1 MVAKYVGQNKNSVG
15 RKKIPSDRIKIT
27 SDEKKIPSDETKIL
41 SDEMTSHLCL
51 VGIVSLGHSNSLND
65 SKR

>member
-1 MVAKYVGQNKNSVG
+1 M
-15 RKKIPSDRIKIT
+15 KIL
-27 SDEKKIPSDETKIL
+27 SDEMKIL

>member
-1 MVAKYVGQNKNSVG
+1 MVAKYVGQKKNYVG
-15 RKKIPSDRIKIT
+15 R
-27 SDEKKIPSDETKIL
+27 KKIPSDETKIL

>member
-1 MVAKYVGQNKNSVG
+1 MGLIILSDEM
-15 RKKIPSDRIKIT
+15 KIP
-27 SDEKKIPSDETKIL
+27 SDEKKIPSDEMKILSDEKKIL